1 MAILTKVS
9 AVNVIGIPFGID
21 PVLAP
26 QQMFEQNQVSKIP
39 NEWIS
44 RTPNAIA
51 KQASEG

>member
-26 QQMFEQNQVSKIP
+26 QQMFEQNQVSQDTK
-39 NEWIS
+39 
-44 RTPNAIA
+44 RMDFKDA
-51 KQASEG
+51 Q